1 MKKLVAFFLLACSS
15 AILFSCKK
23 QKTAECDTATICM
36 VNQTSATI
44 RYCWGCNIFS
54 ETLAPGEKA
63 CRDVRG
69 PINESSTVWVDF
81 QTASGTRRVE
91 VNKCYVEA
99 VIQ

>member
-1 MKKLVAFFLLACSS
+1 MKKYSYLFLLTFFS

-23 QKTAECDTATICM
+23 TPQCDTATLCM
-36 VNQTSATI
+36 INQTSDTI
-44 RYCWGCNIFS
+44 KYCWGCNFFS
-54 ETLAPGEKA
+54 EKLAPGEKA
-63 CRDVRG
+63 CIDVHG
-69 PINESSTVWVDF
+69 PINENSTVWVDF